1 MEDYETKKA
10 RLQTQLRE
18 TMGKGRI
25 GLRKDTSNLFRNRK
39 TRSATLS
46 VRDFRTVL
54 SVNTDEGWVEA
65 EGMAT
70 YETLVDTLLP
80 LGFMP
85 AVVPQLKSIT
95 IGGAVAGV
103 GIEATSFSHGLVH
116 ETILAME
123 VLLPS
128 GEVILCTSENE
139 HRDLFFGF
147 PNSYGTLGY
156 ILKVRAK
163 IIPVRRFV
171 HAVHQHYSDARLF
184 FAALDEACKSTADFV
199 DGVVF
204 SDTEMYL
211 VIGTFTESA
220 PAVSDYTWQSIYYK
234 SIREKP
240 TDDLTT
246 KGYLWRWDTDW
257 FWCSK
262 AFGAEHPLVR
272 LLAGR
277 RFLNS
282 VTYTKL
288 MRLNARWHLS
298 EHWEKLT
305 GKRSE
310 SVIQDIIIPISR
322 CEEFLTFLLQ
332 KIDVTPIW
340 ICPSRPVDPSSTF
353 PLFPL
358 KSPLLH
364 VDFGFWGTVRA
375 KTNQESGFFNR
386 MIERKTQELGGLK
399 SLYSESFFPRDE
411 FWKIYN
417 RTTYDALKHR
427 YDPKHLLLDL
437 YDKCVLA
444 A

>member
-1 MEDYETKKA
+1 MENYEEKKA
-10 RLQTQLRE
+10 KLQAQLLKAAE
-18 TMGKGRI
+18 MGAI
-25 GLRKDTSNLFRNRK
+25 GLRKDTSNLFRSR
-39 TRSATLS
+39 TSHTATLS

-54 SVNTDEGWVEA
+54 SVNVEDGWVEA
-65 EGMAT
+65 EGMTT
-70 YETLVDTLLP
+70 YDTLVDTLLP
-80 LGFMP
+80 LGYMP

-103 GIEATSFSHGLVH
+103 GIEATSFRRGLVH
-116 ETILAME
+116 ETILAMD

-128 GEVILCTSENE
+128 GEVILCTPDNE

-156 ILKVRAK
+156 ILKVRAR

-171 HAVHQHYSDARLF
+171 HAVHRRYSDVRTF
-184 FAALDEACKSTADFV
+184 FAALEDACRSDADFV

-204 SDTEMYL
+204 SGTEMYL
-211 VIGTFTESA
+211 TLGRFTGVASS
-220 PAVSDYTWQSIYYK
+220 VSDYTWRSVYYR

-246 KGYLWRWDTDW
+246 KGYIWRWDTDW
-257 FWCSK
+257 FWCSR

-272 LLAGR
+272 LLLGR

-288 MRLNARWHLS
+288 MRWNARWHLA
-298 EHWEKLT
+298 ERLERFT

-310 SVIQDIIIPISR
+310 SVIQDIAIPIGH
-322 CEEFLTFLLQ
+322 CEEFLSFLLRE
-332 KIDVTPIW
+332 IGITPVW
-340 ICPSRPVDPSSTF
+340 ICPSRPVDPSVAF

-358 KSPLLH
+358 QSSVLH
-364 VDFGFWGTVRA
+364 VDFGFWGSVGMRTSQG
-375 KTNQESGFFNR
+375 TGFFNR
-386 MIERKTQELGGLK
+386 MIERKTCEMDGLK
-399 SLYSESFFPRDE
+399 SLYSASFFPRDE
-411 FWKIYN
+411 FWRIYN
-417 RTTYDALKHR
+417 GTAYEALKQR
-427 YDPKHLLLDL
+427 YDPKHLLADL